1 MSRFIDPAITPRSA
15 RAAAQW
21 LMRLHDGAL
30 SETQRQAWLNWRAA
44 DPEHEAAWQRAER
57 VSKTLGMVPP
67 ALGMSTLDR
76 PSIRQ
81 RRAALK
87 TLCLLI
93 GAGSLGWGAYEAT
106 PWREWNAQW
115 RSATGEIRHI
125 ELADGSRLAL
135 DSASAVDIR
144 FDQELRLVRLWS
156 GAIHIDTAPDPAP
169 QHRPFTVQTAH
180 GRIRALGTRFTVRQ
194 DARGA
199 GSRTH
204 VAVMS
209 GAVEIRPVNSEQ
221 PVQIINAGWQSSFD
235 EDSCAAASAL
245 TLNAEAWVQGLLYAD
260 DTPLAE
266 FLAQLARYRRG
277 SLRCDAA
284 VADLRVSGAFRLRDT
299 DAVLHLLQQ
308 SLPVRVRYFTRYWA
322 SVGAV

>member
-1 MSRFIDPAITPRSA
+1 MNQIAESVITPRSA

-21 LMRLHDGAL
+21 LMRLHDGVL
-30 SETQRQAWLNWRAA
+30 SETQRQAWMNWRAA

-57 VSKTLGMVPP
+57 VSKTLGMVP
-67 ALGMSTLDR
+67 ASLGMPTLDR
-76 PSIRQ
+76 PSLRQ

-93 GAGSLGWGAYEAT
+93 GAGSLSWGAYEAT

-125 ELADGSRLAL
+125 ALEDGSRLTL

-144 FDQELRLVRLWS
+144 FDQELRLVRLWA
-156 GAIHIDTAPDPAP
+156 GAIHIETAPDPAI

-194 DARGA
+194 DTAGA

-209 GAVEIRPVNSEQ
+209 GAVEIRPVNSDR
-221 PVQIINAGWQSSFD
+221 PVQIIHAGWQGSFD
-235 EDSCAAASAL
+235 EDSCVAPSAL
-245 TLNAEAWVQGLLYAD
+245 TLNAQAWVQGLLYAD
-260 DTPLAE
+260 DTPLAD

-284 VADLRVSGAFRLRDT
+284 VAGLRVSGAFRLRDT
-299 DAVLHLLQQ
+299 EAVLNLLQQ